1 MRKFKRMIALV
12 TVALFIFAF
21 AAPAGAAD
29 TTVDKAAIGK
39 DVKGTKYEID
49 SKKMIAL
56 GIIEGYPDGTVKPE
70 SNVTRAE
77 FAAIVARE
85 LDIAEGAGQST
96 TKFADVP
103 ASHWAS
109 GLVNIAVG
117 KGIIQ
122 GYPDGTFK
130 PDAPVTYAEAY
141 AMLVRMLGYGKTV
154 EGTVW
159 PSGVMA
165 KAASIGVSKKVSG
178 GANEPML
185 RGDVI
190 IAAANSLTIDL
201 MEQVTWGSDQYWQE
215 VDKTILE
222 DYLDYTIYDDDDT
235 SDETYPVVNDVPRF
249 NLSSM
254 DADEVTFSGA
264 GFTNSTFTVPAY
276 INPDDFAGQ
285 SVEFWANDD
294 DEIVYIAASGEE
306 EVYTDKIES
315 ATDKSGNDEIKL
327 DASNKTYK
335 IATDAEV
342 LLNIADTDIYAADA
356 SVLNALAGRNIK
368 VVLNSDD
375 EVKFAVITEW
385 YTEDSDSILGVVD
398 TVDADDETIEFL
410 NDASDLE
417 LEDYDYVIYKD
428 GAKIDLGDIDS
439 EDVLNVLIDSSD
451 EEAYI
456 VVTSDKVE
464 GEVTDVRYNT
474 AAAVDSFDIY
484 VDGEKYDVA
493 GYSSMSTYPATYS
506 DDENDNFDELDKDA
520 LTDLNGQDV
529 TLYLDADGKVV
540 HVLSGEIDSTSN
552 IGVVSDDAEEGP
564 YGEVRVRITNTSG
577 TEVTYTFDPDD
588 VELWDNGSELFSSP
602 TTAQFITALTAANY
616 DDDFLP
622 VDIKLDSNGDL
633 SRIEVVDEDYD
644 PTSGTIDINKDDD
657 TIELTNGD
665 FYVTDDTIIFD
676 MTGGYASGEYD
687 DVKVVSWSSVENSD
701 LTSVYSSQDGDEVE
715 YLFILGGNVTSDNSY
730 GVIKGF
736 TVDADGDDAVVV
748 IMPDGEEETIRS
760 EDASFVGEYVY
771 NAPAALAKGQFIQ
784 YNTDADGIDDFII
797 LGTAKA
803 ISNVVDPS
811 ADYAAIDIDS
821 MKYVRVD
828 SFSSSSSIKGYL
840 VDGTGA
846 GSIAG
851 GDPKYYTVNSA
862 TKFFEIFDGAALK
875 TVSGVSKNDLVL
887 MIDTDDDGSTA
898 DYVIVIAEDFKLT
911 STDSFKWL
919 Q

>member
-12 TVALFIFAF
+12 TVALFVLAF

-235 SDETYPVVNDVPRF
+235 NDDEYPVVDDVPRF
-249 NLSSM
+249 NLSTM
-254 DADEVTFSGA
+254 DADEITFNNIAS
-264 GFTNSTFTVPAY
+264 TTFTVPAY

-315 ATDKSGNDEIKL
+315 ATDKATDEVKL
-327 DASNKTYK
+327 DDSNKTYK
-335 IATDAEV
+335 IASGAEV
-342 LLNIADTDIYAADA
+342 FKNIDDTEIYGGDA

-368 VVLNSDD
+368 VVLDSDD
-375 EVKFAVITEW
+375 QVKYAVVTEW
-385 YTEDSDSILGVVD
+385 YNNDGDTQLGIVDSVD
-398 TVDADDETIEFL
+398 TSDEIIEFQ
-410 NDASDLE
+410 NDLSDLE

-428 GAKIDLGDIDS
+428 GAQIELGDISAD
-439 EDVLNVLIDSSD
+439 DVLNILIDDSD

-456 VVTSDKVE
+456 VVTSEKVE
-464 GEVTDVRYNT
+464 GEVTDVRYND
-474 AAAVDSFDIY
+474 ANRPDSFDIY
-484 VDGEKYDVA
+484 VDGTKYDVA
-493 GYSSMSTYPATYS
+493 GFNGIYPATYS
-506 DDENDNFDELDKDA
+506 DDENDTFNALDKSG

-540 HVLSGEIDSTSN
+540 HVLSGEIDSDSN
-552 IGVVSDDAEEGP
+552 IGVVSSDAQPGT
-564 YGEVRVRITNTSG
+564 YGDEVRVKVTNISG

-588 VELWDNGSELFSSP
+588 VELWVNGTK
-602 TTAQFITALTAANY
+602 TTDPDATDFVNTLEASNTTLY
-616 DDDFLP
+616 PDSFLP
-622 VDIKLDSNGDL
+622 VDVTLDSSGKL
-633 SRIEVVDEDYD
+633 SKIEVVTDDYD
-644 PTSGTIDINKDDD
+644 NDSDGSTIDKDDN
-657 TIELTNGD
+657 TIELPNGD
-665 FYVTDDTIIFD
+665 FYVTDSTYIFD
-676 MTGGYASGEYD
+676 MTAGYD
-687 DVKVVSWSSVENSD
+687 DVDVVTWSSIKNGS
-701 LTSVYSSQDGDEVE
+701 LSNIYFSTDGDEVE
-715 YLFILGGNVTSDNSY
+715 YLFIMGGSVSSDNSY

-736 TVDADGDDAVVV
+736 TVDLDGDDAVVV
-748 IMPDGEEETIRS
+748 VLPDGSEETIRS
-760 EDASFVGEYVY
+760 ENANFVGEYVY
-771 NAPAALAKGQFIQ
+771 NSPSALAKGQFIQ
-784 YNTDADGIDDFII
+784 YTTDSDGIDDFTI
-797 LGTAKA
+797 LATSKA
-803 ISNVVDPS
+803 ISNATLNP
-811 ADYAAIDIDS
+811 ADIDS

-828 SFSSSSSIKGYL
+828 SASSTSLKGYL
-840 VDGTGA
+840 VDGTGS
-846 GSIAG
+846 GSIASSTS
-851 GDPKYYTVNSA
+851 YYTVNSS
-862 TKFFEIFDGAALK
+862 TKYFEIFDGAALK
-875 TVSGVSKNDLVL
+875 TVSGVHKNDLVL
-887 MIDTDDDGSTA
+887 MIDTDDDGATA
-898 DYVIVIAEDFKLT
+898 DYVVVVAEDFKLT